1 MRILLLLI
9 TDNRRAG
16 HSHTFRFQ
24 SMGIMGAPPHTG
36 GAPHRMQACPPLW
49 AAELMSHT
57 RAPREGQSL
66 GKNRQVMWP
75 RCALMSVCPGEAKGE
90 SSAWVGSMQGEDPS
104 ELFQAGEPN
113 RTL

>member
-57 RAPREGQSL
+57 RGTKGRGVSWQELAGDVAEMCSH
-66 GKNRQVMWP
+66 V
-75 RCALMSVCPGEAKGE
+75 SV
-90 SSAWVGSMQGEDPS
+90 SW
-104 ELFQAGEPN
+104 
-113 RTL
+113 